1 MANLSYNTKKY
12 TFLVLFLFIGAIFA
26 LRFGGAVYAQEKVSP
41 PETENDYIRVTS
53 DKMEL
58 DMESNIAQFMGN
70 VLAVQGETRI
80 RADSLKIEYKPETE
94 TEEKSVSSTADIDR
108 EEAIR
113 KIIAE
118 GNVRI
123 RFEEMVASTELAE
136 YITETSVLTLTG
148 QNSVITSGKNTIT
161 GSRIIFNRT
170 EGRITVQRSESQPV
184 KAQFYSEE
192 RDME

>member
-1 MANLSYNTKKY
+1 MANLSYNIKKY
-12 TFLVLFLFIGAIFA
+12 SFPVLVLFIGAMFA
-26 LRFGGAVYAQEKVSP
+26 LRFGGIGYAREKGSS

-58 DMESNIAQFMGN
+58 DMESNIARFMGN
-70 VLAVQGETRI
+70 VIAVQGETRI
-80 RADSLKIEYKPETE
+80 RADRLKIEYKAEKETGKE
-94 TEEKSVSSTADIDR
+94 TVSSTADIDR

-118 GNVRI
+118 GNVQI

-136 YITETSVLTLTG
+136 YITETRVLTLTG